1 MDACNFRGVGFALCL
16 CNTKAKLAI
25 KQNGKLEF
33 SKDVIIVKSFISLAM
48 VLLLSITY
56 RGCTY
61 RGCSAPPS
69 YREEN
74 PSFSYQEEMLVYSE
88 DLPNVK
94 RDGFVNTEE
103 LERAIDNDLDAV
115 DQAIKEYTLE
125 QSSPYYIV
133 FFDPESNTWKVV
145 FNYFDEDAEKQAVYM
160 NEKGKT
166 LLIVYLE

>member
-1 MDACNFRGVGFALCL
+1 MKGF
-16 CNTKAKLAI
+16 I
-25 KQNGKLEF
+25 G
-33 SKDVIIVKSFISLAM
+33 LAM
-48 VLLLSITY
+48 VLLLSV
-56 RGCTY
+56 TY
-61 RGCSAPPS
+61 RGCSAPPL

-88 DLPNVK
+88 NLPNVK

-103 LERAIDNDLDAV
+103 LKRAIDNNLDAV

-125 QSSPYYIV
+125 QSSPNYNV
-133 FFDPESNTWKVV
+133 FFDSESNAWKVV
-145 FNYFDEDAEKQAVYM
+145 FNSFDEDAEKQAVYM